1 MRSASNHGTLG
12 EVVRQRRRQLGWSQ
26 EELAARISSD
36 GDDVRQSDI
45 SRLELGKVGLPRRAR
60 LQRIAAA
67 LGMSAGELLAR
78 SGWAL
83 GSVES
88 SAPSSAAGPN
98 LAAPAAARANVR
110 LSVAMWPTAE
120 SAPSA
125 PSAAETIVRLH
136 DAIAEAR
143 LTMARSAA
151 ALDRARAIYDRTAR
165 PLPPRAGPGAAAER
179 GGAE

>member
-110 LSVAMWPTAE
+110 LSVAMWPTA
-120 SAPSA
+120 